1 MREWLTR
8 LIDWFR
14 RDKLEAE
21 LRDEIRFHHSAL
33 ERDAHETDPV
43 SARRR
48 LGNTT
53 RAIEDSRE
61 RWSIPWLD
69 QLQQDV
75 RYAVRSLRRS
85 PGFSLGVIAT
95 LALGIGANAAMF
107 GVVDRLMYRPYPMLR
122 DPSTVHRV
130 YLRYMERDAVRTTF
144 SFEYARYLDFQ
155 KWTNSFS
162 EFAAFAPMR
171 RAVGSSQATRERG
184 IAAVSASFFDFFN
197 ARPVLGRFFTRDED
211 VTPRGAPVVVLTHS
225 FWQSEFG
232 GRDVIGKPLL
242 IDRLTYTIIG
252 VAPPGFEGVNEGPPR
267 SAFIPITTYAGSQE
281 GRDGREYYTHYNWG
295 WMQMMVRR
303 RPNVNLTAASTD
315 LTTAYIRSWNAERP
329 LFPQLPP
336 VEIAK
341 PHAIVGPLKTSAGPD
356 PSLENRTALWVTGV
370 TVIVLL
376 IACANVA
383 NLFLGRGLRRRREV
397 ALRLALGV
405 SRRRLAVQTMTES
418 VVLALVG
425 CALGILIAQT
435 GGQTLSRQFLPEG
448 QPFSLLGDWR
458 TLMVAVGAAL
468 FAAMLTGIV
477 PALLATKADLA
488 TSLKAGAREGTYHR
502 SRTRTA
508 LLIAQGALSVALLVG
523 AGLFVRSLNRV
534 RDMRLGYD
542 ADRILLVRRDFRGVS
557 LNDTATVALQRR
569 LLETAQSLP
578 GVVGAATVSS
588 VPFWSHSSTNFFV
601 AGIDSVRR
609 LGRFTYQ
616 VGSADYFATTGTRI
630 LRGRP
635 FGAEDRAGAPP
646 VVVVSQ
652 SMGNVLWPG
661 RDALGQCI
669 RVGADTM
676 PCRTVIG
683 IAEDAVQMSFTDEQR
698 FRYYLPLEQFRPS
711 SGSFLMVRTRGDPAA
726 LAEGVRQALQ
736 GLMPGEG
743 FITAWPLDEVIRAP
757 RRSWEIGATLF
768 VAFGGLALLVA
779 AIGLY
784 AVIGYNVTQ
793 RMHEIGVRIALGA
806 QTRDV
811 VRLVVGQGMGFA
823 VAGAVLGGILAY
835 LAARWVQPLLFQQSA
850 RDPFVFLTV
859 GGILVMVAI
868 AASSVPAFRATR
880 ADPNSTL
887 RTE

>member
-1 MREWLTR
+1 MREWLNR
-8 LIDWFR
+8 LSDWFR

-33 ERDAHETDPV
+33 ERDAHDTDPV

-130 YLRYMERDAVRTTF
+130 YLRYMERDALRTTF

-162 EFAAFAPMR
+162 EFAAFAPMS

-225 FWQSEFG
+225 FWQNEFG

-303 RPNVNLTAASTD
+303 RPNVSLASASTD
-315 LTTAYIRSWNAERP
+315 LTTAYIRSWNTERP
-329 LFPQLPP
+329 MFPQLPP

-383 NLFLGRGLRRRREV
+383 NLFLGRALRRRREV

-425 CALGILIAQT
+425 CALGILVAQT

-458 TLMVAVGAAL
+458 TLMVAIGGAL

-477 PALLATKADLA
+477 PAMLATKADLA

-542 ADRILLVRRDFRGVS
+542 AERILLVRRDFRGVS
-557 LNDTATVALQRR
+557 LNDTATIALQRR
-569 LLETAQSLP
+569 LLETAQALP
-578 GVVGAATVSS
+578 GVVSAATVSS

-616 VGSADYFATTGTRI
+616 VASADYFAATGTRI

-683 IAEDAVQMSFTDEQR
+683 IAEDAVQMSFTNEQR

-711 SGSFLMVRTRGDPAA
+711 SGSFLMIRTRGDPAA
-726 LAEGVRQALQ
+726 MAESVRQALQ

-743 FITAWPLDEVIRAP
+743 FITAWPLDEVMRGP

-806 QTRDV
+806 QTGDV

-823 VAGAVLGGILAY
+823 VAGAVLGGVLAY

-859 GGILVMVAI
+859 GGMLVMVAI

-887 RTE
+887 RAE